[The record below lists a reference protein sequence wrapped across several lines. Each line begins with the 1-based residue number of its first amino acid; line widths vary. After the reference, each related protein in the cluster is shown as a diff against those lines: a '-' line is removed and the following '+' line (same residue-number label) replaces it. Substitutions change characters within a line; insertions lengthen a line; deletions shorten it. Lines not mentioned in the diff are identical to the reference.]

1 MTTHPDR
8 REVHPVAGLATNDG
22 GSPVKNEQK
31 LLVQQTF
38 AKIKPIAD
46 TAAELFY
53 NRLFE
58 MDPGVRPLF
67 KGDMKEQ
74 GRKLMDMIGVAV
86 NGLDA
91 LDEIVPAVQDLGRR
105 HAGYGVTDEH
115 YDTVGGAL
123 LWTLEQGLGDDFTPE
138 VKEAWTTVYGVLA
151 TTMKDAA
158 AEAA

>member
-1 MTTHPDR
+1 M
-8 REVHPVAGLATNDG
+8 
-22 GSPVKNEQK
+22 KNEQK

-86 NGLDA
+86 NGLGA